1 MIRLFLFA
9 SLLLACTVAVTAQTE
24 LTPAQIVN
32 DEGGARILT
41 GEMSYTNPYLTDGV
55 AEPLII
61 LEDQAGFVD
70 RDRDFIFPPES
81 QVLGQLTS
89 DFFTSPVSY
98 SLQLPFE
105 PRGSLRDVDNDGEE
119 DRGVQ
124 IFAIAYWSNTWGPPE
139 LEERDQYGGGWS
151 TAYASTDTSNR
162 SETQNEVIGGK
173 LLVFAPDDQQGFPAG
188 FGEDGLLF
196 TEDDPAVALPA
207 GYTLVNL
214 DDDPFSFDR
223 SAEPVVNLIE
233 GEASEVDDFSELGY
247 TEAFDAM
254 LDKFRREYAFTE
266 HKGVDWDAKS
276 EEFRPR
282 FEQAEAE
289 EDPAAYEMALR
300 DFTWSIPDAHVGVSF
315 GPTMYRAFR
324 EAIAGGLGIA
334 IRELDDGR
342 VVVNFLLE
350 GSPAD
355 EAGIEMR
362 AEILEI
368 NGVAIHEHV
377 RDTLAWSEPFSL
389 EEQKLLQQLRYA
401 TRFPADSEV
410 EISWRNPDAEE
421 ATSAVL
427 TASGERD
434 SFDFS
439 SFFSG
444 RGRHD
449 LPLDVMEIEDTEY
462 TLVNIH
468 SFSDNERLT
477 IDLWERMIEDLNRY
491 AVPGLIID
499 MRSNGGGSGWLAD
512 QMAAYFFDEPH
523 LLGNTGHYDED
534 TEDFY
539 FDPDSEGQF
548 VLPPEDMRYHGV
560 VAVLMY
566 SNCYS
571 ACEFFTW
578 NMTIEDRAAIIGHTA
593 TAGAGGSVETFH
605 MPDDM
610 DVTLTVGRAVNADL
624 EIHLEGVGVVPT
636 VRVPVTEET
645 LFSED
650 DPVLEAAIAW
660 LDEALEIVPE
670 DRGAIAVGEVVS
682 DQIMRRQRLRYTLT
696 LPAGGIADILLGSE
710 DGELDTLLNL
720 YDESGEEL
728 LDSNDD
734 IALPGSDSALHG
746 VEAGEEDLTLIVE
759 VTTYNDESEGE
770 FILEIVD
777 LTAAM
782 DGEEEEAVEV

>member
-1 MIRLFLFA
+1 MFRIVLCA
-9 SLLLACTVAVTAQTE
+9 AILLSSALAATAQTE
-24 LTPAQIVN
+24 LPPATIVN
-32 DEGGARILT
+32 DEGGTRTIS
-41 GEMSYTNPYLTDGV
+41 GEMVYTNPYLTDGV

-70 RDRDFIFPPES
+70 RDRDFVFSPES
-81 QVLGQLTS
+81 QIPGRFTS
-89 DFFTSPVSY
+89 DFFTSPASWT
-98 SLQLPFE
+98 LQLPFE
-105 PRGSLRDVDNDGEE
+105 PHGSLRDVDNDGEQ
-119 DRGVQ
+119 DAGVQ
-124 IFAIAYWSNTWGPPE
+124 IFAVAFWTNTWGPPE
-139 LEERDQYGGGWS
+139 LEERDLHGGGWS

-162 SETQNEVIGGK
+162 SETQNEIIGGK
-173 LLVFAPDDQQGFPAG
+173 LLVFAVDDEQGFPSG

-196 TEDDPAVALPA
+196 TEDDPAVSLPA
-207 GYTLVNL
+207 GYTVVTL
-214 DDDPFSFDR
+214 DDDPFTFDR
-223 SAEPVVNLIE
+223 SADAVIDLIE
-233 GEASEVDDFSELGY
+233 GEAAEADDFSELDY
-247 TEAFDAM
+247 LEAFDAM
-254 LDKFRREYAFTE
+254 VDKFRREYAFTE
-266 HKGVDWDAKS
+266 YKGIDWDAKS
-276 EEFRPR
+276 EEYRPR
-282 FEQAEAE
+282 FEQALA
-289 EDPAAYEMALR
+289 DGDAAAFELALR
-300 DFTWSIPDAHVGVSF
+300 DFTWSIPDAHVSVSF
-315 GPTMYRAFR
+315 GPTMYRGFR

-342 VVVNFLLE
+342 VLVNFLLE

-368 NGVAIHEHV
+368 NGTPIREHV
-377 RDTLAWSEPFSL
+377 RNSVAWSSPFSL
-389 EEQKLLQQLRYA
+389 EEQELLQQLRYA
-401 TRFPADSEV
+401 VRFPADSEV

-421 ATSAVL
+421 ISSATLQTSDESESFSA
-427 TASGERD
+427 
-434 SFDFS
+434 S

-449 LPLDVMEIEDTEY
+449 LPLEVSEIEGTEY

-477 IDLWERMIEDLNRY
+477 IDLWERMMNVLVTRS
-491 AVPGLIID
+491 VPGLVID

-534 TEDFY
+534 TGDFY
-539 FDPDSEGQF
+539 FDPDTEGQF
-548 VLPPEDMRYHGV
+548 ILPPEDLRYHGA

-578 NMTIEDRAAIIGHTA
+578 NMTVDERAAIIGHTS
-593 TAGAGGSVETFH
+593 TAGAGGSVETFY
-605 MPDDM
+605 MPDDL
-610 DVTLTVGRAVNADL
+610 DVTLTVGRAVNADQ

-650 DPVLEAAIAW
+650 DPVLDAAIAW
-660 LDEALEIVPE
+660 LDEALVIVPE
-670 DRGAIAVGEVVS
+670 DRGEIAVGDEISDVVG
-682 DQIMRRQRLRYTLT
+682 RRQRLRYSLT
-696 LPAGGIADILLGSE
+696 LPADSVVDILLGSE
-710 DGELDTLLNL
+710 DGGLDTLLNL
-720 YDESGEEL
+720 YDAGGEEL

-746 VEAGEEDLTLIVE
+746 VSAGDEDLTLIIE

-770 FILEIVD
+770 FILEVVD
-777 LTAAM
+777 VTPATE
-782 DGEEEEAVEV
+782 DEEEEATEV